1 MLDDELYAI
10 YENAK
15 KDPSLLSALDIERLL
30 CSVEQVKNDTLE
42 NKTTLMVTQEIQEK
56 LSELP
61 FSSESIQVLFDKL
74 IGYRYVDEIHE
85 LQKGKVVSWIRIRK
99 TATQEQLEFTG
110 EIEREPYSIQPK
122 LTGTGIVVNI
132 KFTENGTNIVISN
145 PPNKR
150 FTQYR
155 FDDCYTFQ
163 KMSEEERL
171 ILIANT
177 YVHGCP
183 SVS

>member
-1 MLDDELYAI
+1 MINEAEIHNI

-15 KDPSLLSALDIERLL
+15 KDPSLFSTLDIDKILS
-30 CSVEQVKNDTLE
+30 SVENEKNDYLE
-42 NKTTLMVTQEIQEK
+42 NKTTTTVAQEIYEK

-61 FSSESIQVLFDKL
+61 LSSESIEFLCKKL

-85 LQKGKVVSWIRIRK
+85 LHKGKVVSWIRIRK
-99 TATQEQLEFTG
+99 TATQEQLESSG

-132 KFTENGTNIVISN
+132 KFSEKGTNVVISN
-145 PPNKR
+145 PPNQR

-163 KMSEEERL
+163 KMSEEEQL
-171 ILIANT
+171 ILMA
-177 YVHGCP
+177 YEYL
-183 SVS
+183 SR